1 MNESA
6 DLLDHHKRMNYSEG
20 GEIEVKETNT
30 DALDLSHMHE
40 TSDGGVFI
48 PPNLSRKFGKKRHS
62 IQYTSDKCKLQT
74 SDTPYYVALAARI
87 FGIEAQEAD
96 EGEEMKNFMNL
107 PFDWQPNERISEDQF
122 NATNNLC
129 LWTQMPSSITSVNLT
144 ICLVKELHDS
154 NNLGD
159 FLIIWAVSSALP
171 VAMAFFVE
179 LATVTA
185 LSEDYEDIDQAAQE
199 NFCQQDVALQCGV
212 VGIFLISLLKPFYDI
227 LTEVVVGLSSF
238 RCVYDTIALQ
248 QIFIH
253 VAGPQ
258 YGRGRKFIDTTDN
271 RLIVKEV
278 ETGPF
283 SFFIYWASVAIEA
296 YVFYLTVV
304 VGVYYTMSQ
313 QDASSIVQAAVAIS
327 FINEIDN
334 ILYEAICTQELKDVM
349 NSCVYEVPLVPHPQ
363 GGGEKW
369 WQFFL
374 RQHQMMLQTPV
385 LIILTW
391 CIVSSLRF
399 YHCHNEEYYP
409 YSIKTH

>member
-1 MNESA
+1 MNDFSN
-6 DLLDHHKRMNYSEG
+6 LLGHHKRMSYSDEG
-20 GEIEVKETNT
+20 GDIEVSESGMSTLKNEK
-30 DALDLSHMHE
+30 
-40 TSDGGVFI
+40 GGLYI
-48 PPNLSRKFGKKRHS
+48 PPNMMREFGKKRHS
-62 IQYTSDKCKLQT
+62 IQYHSDKCRLQT
-74 SDTPYYVALAARI
+74 ADTPYYVALAARV
-87 FGIEAQEAD
+87 FGIEAQELED
-96 EGEEMKNFMNL
+96 GEDEMKNFMNL
-107 PFDWQPNERISEDQF
+107 PFDWDPNERISEDQF

-144 ICLVKELHDS
+144 ICLMKELHD
-154 NNLGD
+154 NNNVGD
-159 FLIIWAVSSALP
+159 FLVIWIVSSALP

-185 LSEDYEDIDQAAQE
+185 LGEDYEDIDSAAQE
-199 NFCQQDVALQCGV
+199 NFCQQSVSLQCGV

-227 LTEVVVGLSSF
+227 LTEVVVGISSY

-248 QIFIH
+248 QIFVH
-253 VAGPQ
+253 VAGPE
-258 YGRGRKFIDTTDN
+258 YARGRKFINTADK

-283 SFFIYWASVAIEA
+283 SFFIYWISVVIEA

-334 ILYEAICTQELKDVM
+334 ILYDAISTQELKDVM
-349 NSCVYEVPLVPHPQ
+349 DSCVYEVPLVPHPKA
-363 GGGEKW
+363 GGEKW

-374 RQHQMMLQTPV
+374 RQHQLMLQTPI
-385 LIILTW
+385 LILLTIS
-391 CIVSSLRF
+391 IVSSLRL
-399 YHCHNEEYYP
+399 YHCVGEEYV
-409 YSIKTH
+409 T